1 MDRYLALDQG
11 GTSSRALVFDAD
23 GAVVARGQRPVTEV
37 RVGSD
42 RVEQDPDELVASIE
56 GAIADAGLARG
67 VGAPAPVCA
76 GLATQRA
83 SLVCWDR
90 ATGAALSPVLSWQDR
105 RAADRLEPVR
115 DRAEDVRAR
124 TGLHLSPHYGATKMA
139 WCLEHLPA
147 VKRAREEGRL
157 VIGPLASFLAG
168 RLTAGLTGVPS
179 CCALRCSPLGR
190 PGGLTWLADPA
201 NASRTQLWNIG
212 TGDWDAELCRLF
224 GVPAALLPRC
234 VPTRHAFGTIRSGA
248 DRVPL
253 SIVTGD
259 QSAALFAQG
268 APAADTAYA
277 NFGTGAFVLRPF
289 ADPAI
294 DAPRL
299 LKSVLMRDAERVE
312 LVLEGTINGA
322 GSAIHWA
329 QQELGIG
336 DALHRLGEWLAVE
349 TTPPLFLNGVSG
361 LAAPFWVSDFPT
373 QWVGEGGAAAR
384 VVAVAES
391 VLFLVGTILDEMAVV
406 LPRPARIVA
415 SGGLSRV
422 DALCE
427 RLAAIAGVP
436 VERSEETE
444 ATAAGLAWLLG
455 ARRSASPVVRRFLPT
470 SMPALETRFA
480 HWRVAMAAALAA
492 A

>member
-1 MDRYLALDQG
+1 
-11 GTSSRALVFDAD
+11 
-23 GAVVARGQRPVTEV
+23 
-37 RVGSD
+37 
-42 RVEQDPDELVASIE
+42 
-56 GAIADAGLARG
+56 
-67 VGAPAPVCA
+67 
-76 GLATQRA
+76 
-83 SLVCWDR
+83 
-90 ATGAALSPVLSWQDR
+90 
-105 RAADRLEPVR
+105 
-115 DRAEDVRAR
+115 
-124 TGLHLSPHYGATKMA
+124 
-139 WCLEHLPA
+139 

-168 RLTAGLTGVPS
+168 RLTDEHA
-179 CCALRCSPLGR
+179 
-190 PGGLTWLADPA
+190 WLADPA

-470 SMPALETRFA
+470 SMPALATRFA

>member
-11 GTSSRALVFDAD
+11 GTSSRALVFDAG
-23 GAVVARGQRPVTEV
+23 GAVVARGQRPVAEV
-37 RVGSD
+37 RVGPD

-56 GAIADAGLARG
+56 GAIADAGGAQG
-67 VGAPAPVCA
+67 VDAPAPLCA

-90 ATGAALSPVLSWQDR
+90 LTGAALSPVLSWQDR
-105 RAADRLEPVR
+105 RAADRLAPVR
-115 DRAEDVRAR
+115 ERAEDVRAR

-147 VKRAREEGRL
+147 VGRARDEGRL
-157 VIGPLASFLAG
+157 VMGPLASFLAG
-168 RLTAGLTGVPS
+168 RLTDENG
-179 CCALRCSPLGR
+179 
-190 PGGLTWLADPA
+190 WLADPA
-201 NASRTQLWNIG
+201 NASRTQLWNIA

-224 GVPAALLPRC
+224 GVPAGLLPRC
-234 VPTRHAFGTIRSGA
+234 VPTRHAFGAIRWGA

-259 QSAALFAQG
+259 QSAALFALG
-268 APAADTAYA
+268 APAVDTAYA

-299 LKSVLMRDAERVE
+299 LKSVLMSDAERVE

-329 QQELGIG
+329 QQELGVG
-336 DALHRLGEWLAVE
+336 DALHHLGDWLATE
-349 TTPPLFLNGVSG
+349 TAPPLFLNGVSG
-361 LAAPFWVSDFPT
+361 LAAPFWVPDFPT
-373 QWVGEGGAAAR
+373 QWIGEGGGAAR

-391 VLFLVGTILDEMAVV
+391 VLFLVATILDEMAGV

-455 ARRSASPVVRRFLPT
+455 ARRSSSSSARRFLPAP
-470 SMPALETRFA
+470 MPALATRFA
-480 HWRVAMAAALAA
+480 RWRAAMAAALPAT
-492 A
+492 